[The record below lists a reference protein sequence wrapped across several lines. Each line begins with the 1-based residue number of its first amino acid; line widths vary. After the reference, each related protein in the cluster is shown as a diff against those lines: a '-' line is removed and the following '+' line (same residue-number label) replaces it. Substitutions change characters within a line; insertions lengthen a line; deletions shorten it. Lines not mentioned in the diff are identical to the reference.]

1 MIQITPLTDAIGACI
16 DGVDLSQPVSESVQQ
31 QIRDA
36 FLEHAVVLF
45 PGQAITHEQ
54 QLAAARIFGE
64 QGQLHRPREFQP
76 KAYHALPPGMMMISN
91 IREDGVPIGSLPDGE
106 MMFHH
111 DMIHREIPDK
121 ATLLYA
127 VEIPSVGGDT
137 WFASGYAAY
146 DTLPDT
152 WKTRLK
158 GLRAN
163 HLYHYGSTK
172 KGDDKGTPAF
182 GTCSH
187 PVVRTNHE
195 TGRKSLYV
203 NRLMTD
209 HIEGLD
215 RTESDEILQFL
226 FDHCEQDAFVYKH
239 QWTVGDLVVWD
250 NRCSMHARTDFPA
263 GERRLLFRTTVL
275 DTQPPM

>member
-76 KAYHALPPGMMMISN
+76 KAYDALPPGIMMISN

-163 HLYHYGSTK
+163 HLYHYG
-172 KGDDKGTPAF
+172 
-182 GTCSH
+182 
-187 PVVRTNHE
+187 
-195 TGRKSLYV
+195 
-203 NRLMTD
+203 
-209 HIEGLD
+209 
-215 RTESDEILQFL
+215 
-226 FDHCEQDAFVYKH
+226 
-239 QWTVGDLVVWD
+239 
-250 NRCSMHARTDFPA
+250 
-263 GERRLLFRTTVL
+263 
-275 DTQPPM
+275 

>member
-1 MIQITPLTDAIGACI
+1 MIQITPLTDAIGARI
-16 DGVDLSQPVSESVQQ
+16 EGVDLSQPVPESVQQ
-31 QIRDA
+31 AIRDA
-36 FLEHAVVLF
+36 FLEYAVLLF
-45 PGQAITHEQ
+45 PGQAISHEQ
-54 QLAAARIFGE
+54 QLAAACIFGE

-76 KAYHALPPGMMMISN
+76 KAYDALPPGIMMISN

-146 DTLPDT
+146 DTLPDA
-152 WKTRLK
+152 WKSRLD

-215 RTESDEILQFL
+215 RAESDEILQFL
-226 FDHCEQDAFVYKH
+226 FDHSEQDGFVYKH

-275 DTQPPM
+275 DTQPPR